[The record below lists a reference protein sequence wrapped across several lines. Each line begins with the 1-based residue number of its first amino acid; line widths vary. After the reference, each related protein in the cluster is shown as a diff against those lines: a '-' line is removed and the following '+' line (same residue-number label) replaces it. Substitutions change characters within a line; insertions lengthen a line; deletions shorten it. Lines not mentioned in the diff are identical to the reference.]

1 MPSHLMARSLVDIKC
16 SEIIGEYKYAMIVY
30 TNEHLHLGVEAH
42 VCNPSTWLR
51 CRHEGQ
57 EFKNSRSTWDE

>member
-1 MPSHLMARSLVDIKC
+1 MARSLVDIKC

-30 TNEHLHLGVEAH
+30 TNKHLHLGVEAH

-57 EFKNSRSTWDE
+57 EFKNSRLTWDE